1 MKNNKLSDFIKI
13 RIQIGKSFYIGPG
26 KVILLENIDTLGS
39 ISSAAKKLGMSYK
52 KAWRLV
58 KEINSASPNKIIL
71 TNTGGKGT
79 GGAKISNEGKKFID
93 SFRNIENKVLIEA
106 NKEKKYLYKIF
117 EKKTT
122 EKEYD

>member
-79 GGAKISNEGKKFID
+79 GGAKISIEGNISHQHPVLLRSALGAGECKLQLPQQFLQDRKD
-93 SFRNIENKVLIEA
+93 SSIQ
-106 NKEKKYLYKIF
+106 
-117 EKKTT
+117 T
-122 EKEYD
+122 